1 MDILTRNLANLFWL
15 EKFTV
20 FKPENLRPLTG
31 IDKNLM
37 SWGNYSI
44 GQNLYPQ
51 LFEAFIK
58 YSPTA
63 NFILNKLLRYA
74 FGNIPKNI
82 KCINTTFGG
91 GFSDTIMSQILRAGR
106 DSFLFNGAFAVWC
119 GYDKNG
125 HVNEFRT
132 IPISRLRYVSC
143 ETINNF
149 YVSRE
154 TTNYDNDEDSAGN
167 VSHETSLTDK
177 EFLIGIVDDETA
189 TTYTQLYF
197 QFEPEK
203 INLQTN
209 NFNEIKEINPKI
221 GVGQILFYNP
231 TPQSEIYPDCVFDSS
246 LPLLLTDAGV
256 DTLTMSYLGNS
267 DILKTYKLNTGGG
280 GADMANNSQTIKNVW
295 GGYDTGGAG
304 FSTIPQNSSDFYQ
317 TGVKSAGQSES
328 VNLSVTK
335 IQDAIYNADFPDFT
349 DELNKIDE
357 RTGRRMCAALGI
369 PYEIIFKMESGV
381 INQDNRAALIGELNI
396 QLEDVRNTFEQIFN
410 KILSF
415 STSSLRIN
423 ILPFGG
429 GMGDVKSASDN
440 VTE

>member
-63 NFILNKLLRYA
+63 NFILNKLLRYT

-132 IPISRLRYVSC
+132 IPISRLRYVS
-143 ETINNF
+143 
-149 YVSRE
+149 RE
-154 TTNYDNDEDSAGN
+154 TT
-167 VSHETSLTDK
+167 LTEK

-209 NFNEIKEINPKI
+209 NLNEIKEINSKI

-256 DTLTMSYLGNS
+256 DTLTMSYLGHS

-280 GADMANNSQTIKNVW
+280 GADMANNAQ
-295 GGYDTGGAG
+295 
-304 FSTIPQNSSDFYQ
+304 
-317 TGVKSAGQSES
+317 
-328 VNLSVTK
+328 
-335 IQDAIYNADFPDFT
+335 
-349 DELNKIDE
+349 
-357 RTGRRMCAALGI
+357 
-369 PYEIIFKMESGV
+369 
-381 INQDNRAALIGELNI
+381 
-396 QLEDVRNTFEQIFN
+396 
-410 KILSF
+410 
-415 STSSLRIN
+415 
-423 ILPFGG
+423 
-429 GMGDVKSASDN
+429 
-440 VTE
+440 